1 MITPV
6 AFRQQIREQH
16 FTASTAGYCQE
27 FVQANLVIVPK
38 QYAFDFFL
46 YTFRNQKA
54 CPVID
59 VLEPGQVESLL
70 AKGSDIRTDIPK
82 YHIYK
87 DGTFEKEVES
97 IEAIWEDDFVSFLIG
112 CSFTFESEMIK
123 TNIPLK
129 HIELQKNVAMY
140 QTNIETVAAGP
151 FSGPL
156 VVSMRPIKKELV
168 QLATSITEKYPQMH
182 GGPVHIGDPAQIGI
196 SEIEKPDY
204 GEYVE
209 IAEDE
214 VPIFW
219 ACGVTPQAAAQNAK
233 LPLMITHAP
242 GHMFITDWTN
252 EELLNKDS

>member
-6 AFRQQIREQH
+6 AFRQQIREQQ
-16 FTASTAGYCQE
+16 FTSSTAGYCQE

-70 AKGSDIRTDIPK
+70 AKASDIRTDIPK
-82 YHIYK
+82 YHIYEG
-87 DGTFEKEVES
+87 GTFEKEVES

-209 IAEDE
+209 IADDE

-233 LPLMITHAP
+233 LPIMITHAP